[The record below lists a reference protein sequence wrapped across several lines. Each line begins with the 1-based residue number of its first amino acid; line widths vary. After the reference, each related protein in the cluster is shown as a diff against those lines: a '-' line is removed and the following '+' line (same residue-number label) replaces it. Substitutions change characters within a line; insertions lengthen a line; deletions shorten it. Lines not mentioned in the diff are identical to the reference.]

1 MALYNI
7 KIVGCE
13 RAFSLTITIDT
24 TEPIIVGNVY
34 FFSSTTDCSQ
44 SEAKG
49 GIEVNQIAKPCFP
62 SDCYVVDDF
71 EIPGSG
77 TPNAA
82 LIDSYGA
89 GKIGCQECSIANAN
103 FIVFKNCFGGI
114 GTIYIPINQISP
126 TPSIDDVYFLDFLVS
141 GFGGQPQQYQ
151 GCFTVVGFSI
161 LAGGEGETFLISSS
175 GQTDCQTCI
184 DNSPLVYEVVDC
196 LTRNTFYVSLPT
208 SGFENHLIT
217 YTDLA
222 GLTQYCGVVGRT
234 NQISPNILFVSDL
247 GIPDETGVNCD
258 DCLATSNEKKKLINC
273 LGGPDQI
280 VWASVLFETDNST
293 HLSNGDGCYRISADV
308 VPPSEPI
315 TINELANFDPQQNCE
330 DCLECYGLIYDYVTC
345 EPIEV
350 CGPINLIN
358 NGNSGLYRG
367 RDFKIDSS
375 NFAFIPFGD
384 SNRIGKLD
392 LTTLSIVAQSSSVL
406 INPQS
411 LDIDEINGVICVS
424 NTNTFSSPNY
434 NVTFFDYIN
443 LTLSFNI
450 VINARQPWK
459 IYFNTNDSCF
469 YVTTKNTGFG
479 PPPANSI
486 FVYSGSSY
494 NTMSFVTSFGFPLIN
509 YSDIIQV
516 GSIIYVLNESNQT
529 IERYNDAI
537 GGWTFIATVFLTY
550 IPKSFTYN
558 SSNNTLY
565 ILTNTNIYIKY
576 DVLSNTFSIINFS
589 VSCLSC
595 LEKIKYNSTTN
606 RLYITDSCCNHLYEF
621 DTITDTLLKTY
632 TNLSNNNVNQVYGI
646 DTNSSGETWFSS
658 YFETFQLG
666 CTTDFVSGQITSN
679 ELIELGETFFNPI
692 LSACCEVTNI
702 ESITETYFFGLTEF
716 ISTLHYQDCETCT
729 GTTHQL
735 FYCQSCDGFF
745 DGILSSTGSTYQIG
759 DFVRA
764 QWGNSDFL
772 CFEIV
777 DNYTFAQYGQ
787 TLSFES
793 NSVVYSSCEEC
804 SSGATLGLTIINCDT
819 LVPQQVNVS
828 LNSWLEITGFPYGL
842 PNQVISDSNGICY
855 QVVNA
860 CPIDNVNPP
869 FEPSNFYINQ
879 LFCRLGES
887 NRPLLPISAGTE
899 YFACQVCCPCESG
912 GTITQVSVPHPTWT
926 DGNGRAV
933 TLLDAVLIG
942 GQNGLNN

>member
-1 MALYNI
+1 MAVYNI
-7 KIVGCE
+7 RIVGCE
-13 RAFSLTITIDT
+13 RPFSLTITIDT

-49 GIEVNQIAKPCFP
+49 GIEVNQIVKPCFP
-62 SDCYVVDDF
+62 SGCYVVDDF
-71 EIPGSG
+71 EQSMG
-77 TPNAA
+77 TPNAV

-89 GKIGCQECSIANAN
+89 NKIGCEECSIANAN
-103 FIVFKNCFGGI
+103 FIEFQACFANGI
-114 GTIYIPINQISP
+114 GNIYIPINQISP

-141 GFGGQPQQYQ
+141 GFGEQPRQYQ

-161 LAGGEGETFLISSS
+161 LAGGIGETFLISSS

-196 LTRNTFYVSLPT
+196 LTQNIFYVSLPT
-208 SGFENHLIT
+208 SGFENHLIA

-222 GLTQYCGVVGRT
+222 GLTQYCGIVGRK
-234 NQISPNILFVSDL
+234 NEPPSNVLFVSDL
-247 GIPDETGVNCD
+247 GIPDETGIDCG

-273 LGGPDQI
+273 LSGDEEI
-280 VWASVLFETDNST
+280 VWASVLFDPDNST

-350 CGPINLIN
+350 CGPIDAIN
-358 NGNSGLYRG
+358 NSNSGLYRG
-367 RDFKIDSS
+367 SDFKIDSS
-375 NFAFIPFGD
+375 NFAFIPFRD

-424 NTNTFSSPNY
+424 NISTSLFPSY
-434 NVTFFDYIN
+434 YVTFFDYN
-443 LTLSFNI
+443 DLSLSFNLSI
-450 VINARQPWK
+450 LNRQPFK
-459 IYFNTNDSCF
+459 VYFNTNDNYF
-469 YVTTKNTGFG
+469 YVTTKNVGSSLPLG
-479 PPPANSI
+479 I
-486 FVYSGSSY
+486 YVYSGLAY
-494 NTMSFVTSFGFPLIN
+494 NSMSLVTSFGANNN
-509 YSDIIQV
+509 YADIIQI
-516 GSIIYVLNESNQT
+516 GSTIYVLNQSNGS
-529 IERYNDAI
+529 IDRYNDAS
-537 GGWTFIATVFLTY
+537 GGWSFIGSTFLGYTPY
-550 IPKSFTYN
+550 SFTYN
-558 SSNNTLY
+558 SGDNILY
-565 ILTNTNIYIKY
+565 ISVSGNVYIKY
-576 DVLSNTFSIINFS
+576 DVGTNSLNIINFNTNCG
-589 VSCLSC
+589 SCT
-595 LEKIKYNSTTN
+595 EKIEYNSTTD
-606 RLYITDSCCNHLYEF
+606 RIYITDVCCNTIYEF
-621 DTITDTLLKTY
+621 DASTDTLLKTY
-632 TNLSNNNVNQVYGI
+632 NNELNNLGTSQVYGI
-646 DTNSSGETWFSS
+646 DTNSLGETWFSS
-658 YFETFQLG
+658 FSYTFNLG
-666 CTTDFVSGQITSN
+666 CENNFVSGEITSN

-702 ESITETYFFGLTEF
+702 ESITETYFFGLTDY

-828 LNSWLEITGFPYGL
+828 LNSWLEITGFPNGL

-887 NRPLLPISAGTE
+887 NRPLPPISAGTE